1 MPASPP
7 PPEAAD
13 KKTSAEG
20 IAYDGLLPAA
30 AAEHIQALE
39 KEYGTWVATAPI
51 PMGSA
56 LAFNTGAQVPASHV
70 ERFQLD
76 KQGLVAKAGSKDA
89 RRAQGLEEE

>member
-7 PPEAAD
+7 PPEAEP

-20 IAYDGLLPAA
+20 IPYEGLLPAA
-30 AAEHIQALE
+30 ASEHIQALE
-39 KEYGTWVATAPI
+39 KEYGTWVAIRPI

-56 LAFNTGAQVPASHV
+56 LAFNPGAQVPVSHV

-76 KQGLVAKAGSKDA
+76 KQGLVAKAGTKEA